1 MNITQL
7 WIYPIKSCGG
17 VQLSEAKLGERGLEH
32 DRQWMLVDR
41 EGNLIT
47 QREIPKLV
55 WVRPS
60 ISDNE
65 LNVSAPDM
73 PDLSLERSATGE
85 TKRVRVW
92 GDHMDAFVLPQ
103 ACEWFEGYTEREV
116 DLVYI
121 PDSSPRPMNPNF
133 GTRHLTFV
141 DGNPLHII
149 SETSVAELNSRLEKP
164 VGLERFRANIIFSG
178 AEPYA
183 EDTWTKISIDDIE
196 FDVYE
201 ACQRCVMLNVDPA
214 TARTS
219 KEPLATL
226 ARYRRSGQHV
236 VFGRNISHAR
246 EGVLRVGGELRDASA
261 TYVGTKT

>member
-41 EGNLIT
+41 AGNLIT
-47 QREIPKLV
+47 QREVPKLV
-55 WVRPS
+55 WLRPLVS
-60 ISDNE
+60 EDE
-65 LNVSAPDM
+65 LRVSAPDM
-73 PDLSLERSATGE
+73 PELKLERNTTGE

-92 GDHMDAFVLPQ
+92 GDHMDAVVIPE
-103 ACEWFEGYTEREV
+103 ARAWFESYTEREV
-116 DLVYI
+116 DLVFM

-149 SETSVAELNSRLEKP
+149 SEASVTDLNSRLEKP
-164 VGLERFRANIIFSG
+164 VGLERFRANIVFSG
-178 AEPYA
+178 GEPYA
-183 EDTWTKISIDDIE
+183 EDAWTKIIIDDIE

-201 ACQRCVMLNVDPA
+201 ACQRCVMLNVDPV

-226 ARYRRSGQHV
+226 ATYRRSGQHV
-236 VFGRNISHAR
+236 VFGRNISHLR
-246 EGVLRVGGELRDASA
+246 EGMVRVGGELRDDSSA
-261 TYVGTKT
+261 